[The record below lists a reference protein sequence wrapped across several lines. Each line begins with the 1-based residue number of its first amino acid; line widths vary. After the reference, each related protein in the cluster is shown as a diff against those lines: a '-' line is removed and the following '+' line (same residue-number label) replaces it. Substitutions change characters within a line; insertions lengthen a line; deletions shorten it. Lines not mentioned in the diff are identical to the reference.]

1 MKILKKIKTALKVSL
16 AMFVICGL
24 LYPLLMTG
32 LAKVIFPAKASG
44 SLIEKDGKPVGSEMV
59 GQDFTDPKLF
69 HSRPS
74 AVSYNTKSGKE
85 EISLASGSENLAVSN
100 PKLKA
105 RVEKDIDKI
114 LKENPGLKKED
125 IPDDLLTSSGSGF
138 DPHISV
144 KSAQIQVNR
153 IAKNTGLS
161 KKDLNKL
168 IDKHTEK
175 KILGIFGQDKVNV
188 LKLNLDLV
196 DMEKK

>member
-32 LAKVIFPAKASG
+32 LAKVIFPAKSSG

-69 HSRPS
+69 HSMPS
-74 AVSYNTKSGKE
+74 EVSYNTKSGKE

-125 IPDDLLTSSGSGF
+125 IPDDLLTSSGSGL

-175 KILGIFGQDKVNV
+175 KALGIFGQDKVNV

-196 DMEKK
+196 DMEK